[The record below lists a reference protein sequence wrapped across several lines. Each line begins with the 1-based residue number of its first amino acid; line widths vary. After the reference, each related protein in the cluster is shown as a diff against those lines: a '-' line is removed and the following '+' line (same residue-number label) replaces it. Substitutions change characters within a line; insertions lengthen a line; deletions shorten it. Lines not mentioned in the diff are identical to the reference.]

1 MTTDIKIEDIPLD
14 DGHKI
19 ADKVLADQRK
29 NEAEKVRILAAVAS
43 NAPERVIDRVAW
55 ILNHYPE
62 ARDSDVKCQLL
73 YWRTFQTDL
82 YNGGDIAIS
91 AYPDLQRL
99 NSISRSRAMVQNILG
114 LFVASPEV
122 RRFRGK
128 LSEEEKQKALEV
140 RPTHPVYCIYADESG
155 KTSNYVLVGS
165 VWVLKSYETF
175 KITNALNARKKE
187 IGFEGELH
195 FKEITKGNLDKY
207 RAILGVIVE
216 HSSKLSFKALAV
228 ERRGLANIDDTINKL
243 YYHMLIN
250 GVREED
256 STGRAILPR
265 SMQFR
270 KDAEEASKDELAMM
284 EIKLQLEN
292 AASSIFDGRLYV
304 DVVEV
309 EDSGLSPLMQL
320 ADLFTGSI
328 SRALNGEA
336 GVEGPKD
343 VFAREFLS
351 AFGMH
356 ASNRT
361 LEGLS
366 QCISYSKK

>member
-1 MTTDIKIEDIPLD
+1 MTTDTNIEDVPLD
-14 DGHKI
+14 D
-19 ADKVLADQRK
+19 DKVVDKELAVQRK
-29 NEAEKVRILAAVAS
+29 SEAEKLRILAAVAS
-43 NAPERVIDRVAW
+43 NAPERVTDRVAW

-73 YWRTFQTDL
+73 YWRTFQPEL
-82 YNGGDIAIS
+82 YNGGDIALS

-99 NSISRSRAMVQNILG
+99 NSITRSRATVQNVLG

-175 KITNALNARKKE
+175 KITNALNAHKKE

-195 FKEITKGNLDKY
+195 FKEISKGNLDKY
-207 RAILGVIVE
+207 RSLLGVIVE

-228 ERRGLANIDDTINKL
+228 ERRGLTSIDDTINKL

-256 STGRAILPR
+256 ATGRAVLPR
-265 SMQFR
+265 NMQFR
-270 KDAEEASKDELAMM
+270 KDAEEASKDELAIM
-284 EIKLQLEN
+284 EIRLQLEN

-304 DVVEV
+304 DIVEV
-309 EDSGLSPLMQL
+309 EDSSLSPLMQL

-328 SRALNGEA
+328 SRALNAEG
-336 GVEGPKD
+336 GGDGPKD
-343 VFAREFLS
+343 VFARDFLG
-351 AFGMH
+351 AFGMRP
-356 ASNRT
+356 SDRT
-361 LEGLS
+361 LEGFS

>member
-1 MTTDIKIEDIPLD
+1 
-14 DGHKI
+14 
-19 ADKVLADQRK
+19 
-29 NEAEKVRILAAVAS
+29 
-43 NAPERVIDRVAW
+43 
-55 ILNHYPE
+55 
-62 ARDSDVKCQLL
+62 
-73 YWRTFQTDL
+73 
-82 YNGGDIAIS
+82 
-91 AYPDLQRL
+91 
-99 NSISRSRAMVQNILG
+99 
-114 LFVASPEV
+114 
-122 RRFRGK
+122 
-128 LSEEEKQKALEV
+128 
-140 RPTHPVYCIYADESG
+140 
-155 KTSNYVLVGS
+155 
-165 VWVLKSYETF
+165 
-175 KITNALNARKKE
+175 
-187 IGFEGELH
+187 
-195 FKEITKGNLDKY
+195 
-207 RAILGVIVE
+207 
-216 HSSKLSFKALAV
+216 
-228 ERRGLANIDDTINKL
+228 
-243 YYHMLIN
+243 
-250 GVREED
+250 
-256 STGRAILPR
+256 
-265 SMQFR
+265 
-270 KDAEEASKDELAMM
+270 MM